1 MNDLPNDPQFD
12 EPSISRQVAA
22 GDWARA
28 EIESQPETPPPR
40 ERLFSR
46 KVLIGWALFAVALY
60 FGVGIART
68 VIKES
73 IKSSISAVSDQIP
86 RDKTTIYQTPNGKVT
101 ISRSKNGSI
110 TISTDKIVV
119 TVPATPTPEAA
130 PAPKAPSAV
139 PAPKAVPA
147 PIPPTRR

>member
-1 MNDLPNDPQFD
+1 MTDSPPNDPRYD
-12 EPSISRQVAA
+12 EPSLTRQVAA
-22 GDWARA
+22 SDWSRA
-28 EIESQPETPPPR
+28 EIEAQEPPPPR

-73 IKSSISAVSDQIP
+73 IKASISAVGEQIP
-86 RDKTTIYQTPNGKVT
+86 RDKTTIYRTPNGKVT

-110 TISTDKIVV
+110 TISTDKSDVV
-119 TVPATPTPEAA
+119 VPPTPDAVA
-130 PAPKAPSAV
+130 APKAGAAV
-139 PAPKAVPA
+139 AAPEATPAPVAPKAK
-147 PIPPTRR
+147 R